1 MIFIP
6 KIIEN
11 VRELLIN
18 EAKRQISENGYDSVT
33 IRSIAKGCGL
43 GLGTFYNYFKS
54 KDMLIAT
61 FLLEEWQEPIRR
73 VCIRSDTERDPAA
86 LVSLIY
92 SELTGFIENNSTLFN
107 SSGAVKAFYG
117 SVGQKHKLL
126 RSQISEP
133 LCRVCK
139 AEGYENAEFLSDF
152 VSEAVLTWTVEKKDY
167 GEVAQVINK
176 LFSK

>member
-18 EAKRQISENGYDSVT
+18 EAKKQIEDNGYDSVT

-61 FLLEEWQEPIRR
+61 FLLEDWQKRI
-73 VCIRSDTERDPAA
+73 ERIQGA
-86 LVSLIY
+86 SESGY
-92 SELTGFIENNSTLFN
+92 SSAEMVRLMYEELREFIENNTSLF
-107 SSGAVKAFYG
+107 SSNGAIKAFYG

-133 LCRVCK
+133 LCKVCA
-139 AEGYENAEFLSDF
+139 AEGYENAEFLSEF
-152 VSEAVLTWTVEKKDY
+152 VSEAVLTWTVAKKDY
-167 GEVAQVINK
+167 SDIEPIINK

>member
-18 EAKRQISENGYDSVT
+18 EAKRQISEAGYDSVT

-61 FLLEEWQEPIRR
+61 FLLEDWQVRMDRIRR
-73 VCIRSDTERDPAA
+73 AGESERNPETLVC
-86 LVSLIY
+86 LMY
-92 SELTGFIENNSTLFN
+92 SELAQFIENNASLF
-107 SSGAVKAFYG
+107 SSNGAIKAFYG
-117 SVGQKHKLL
+117 TAGQKHKLL
-126 RSQISEP
+126 RSQVSEP
-133 LCRVCK
+133 LYRVCE
-139 AEGYENAEFLSDF
+139 AEGYENAKFLSEF

-167 GEVAQVINK
+167 RDFAPIINK